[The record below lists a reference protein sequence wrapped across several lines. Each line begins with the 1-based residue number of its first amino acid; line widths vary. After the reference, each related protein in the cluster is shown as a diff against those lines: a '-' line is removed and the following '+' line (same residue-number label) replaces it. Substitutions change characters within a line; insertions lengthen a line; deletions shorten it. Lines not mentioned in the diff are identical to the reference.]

1 MEFLK
6 TVLSEELY
14 NQLTVALNTY
24 NGKPENKEKQ
34 IKLANLASG
43 QYVDKGKHDTLTA
56 EKTNLEGQITTLNN
70 TISDLKKN
78 NTDNETLQ
86 TTIASTTIST
96 IRVVWRLLFLF
107 EQMHHRR
114 IFPVWLYC
122 FLYPDRFSLFVKIEL
137 FQTTGFINQVIRI
150 QDSLLRELLL

>member
-43 QYVDKGKHDTLTA
+43 QYVDKGKYDTLTA

-70 TISDLKKN
+70 SFSFCRAYNCPLCNKPSPSSRLYICKK
-78 NTDNETLQ
+78 Q
-86 TTIASTTIST
+86 MRFTTI
-96 IRVVWRLLFLF
+96 W
-107 EQMHHRR
+107 HRKCHCE
-114 IFPVWLYC
+114 VNC
-122 FLYPDRFSLFVKIEL
+122 FSS
-137 FQTTGFINQVIRI
+137 INCHRATC
-150 QDSLLRELLL
+150 